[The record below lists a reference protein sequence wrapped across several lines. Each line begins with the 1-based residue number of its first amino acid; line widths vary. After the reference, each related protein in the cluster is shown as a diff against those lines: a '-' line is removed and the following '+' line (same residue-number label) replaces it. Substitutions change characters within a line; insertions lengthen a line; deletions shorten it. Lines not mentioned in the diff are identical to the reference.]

1 MHTNQYNGLKINSQM
16 LSTGSQPSHPVNT
29 HQSTKENIPP
39 IDRAT
44 SNIIEDETV
53 MLSTTLGST
62 SENSFINREP
72 NILNHELPEQT
83 NILNHE
89 LPEQTNI
96 SFHNNIVFNID
107 SNFYL
112 SNDPAYKLFSD
123 DLLVSGINA
132 LNDEFRIDFFNT
144 GKSFNQIFN

>member
-1 MHTNQYNGLKINSQM
+1 MNTNQYNGLKINSQM

-83 NILNHE
+83 NK
-89 LPEQTNI
+89 
-96 SFHNNIVFNID
+96 SYHNNIVFNID
-107 SNFYL
+107 SNSIYQMIL
-112 SNDPAYKLFSD
+112 N
-123 DLLVSGINA
+123 INYSVM
-132 LNDEFRIDFFNT
+132 T
-144 GKSFNQIFN
+144 Y